1 MKESTMIRILIFVSA
16 LLLVSCEP
24 KGPIPG
30 GQLTGEV
37 KIVPDNWS
45 AYSEVE
51 LLQLETRPDD
61 PYSIN
66 IWGVG
71 LGRDYYIASGGG
83 GESSWVDH
91 INNNPA
97 VRLRIENNIFELKA
111 IHITDEDELA
121 QVLKRYKEKY
131 DMEAQGEDAAQAW
144 LFRLDRR

>member
-1 MKESTMIRILIFVSA
+1 MIRILIFVST
-16 LLLVSCEP
+16 LFLVSCEP

-37 KIVPDNWS
+37 KTAPDNWS

-83 GESSWVDH
+83 GESNWVDH

-97 VRLRIENNIFELKA
+97 VRLRIQNNIFELKA
-111 IHITDEDELA
+111 IRITDEEELA
-121 QVLKRYKEKY
+121 QEQKRYKEKNY
-131 DMEAQGEDAAQAW
+131 MEAQGEEAAQAW
-144 LFRLDRR
+144 MFRLDRR

>member
-1 MKESTMIRILIFVSA
+1 MIRILIFVST
-16 LLLVSCEP
+16 LFLVSCEP

-30 GQLTGEV
+30 GQLSGEV
-37 KIVPDNWS
+37 KTVPDNWS

-83 GESSWVDH
+83 AESSWVDH

>member
-1 MKESTMIRILIFVSA
+1 MIRILIFVST
-16 LLLVSCEP
+16 LFLVSCEP

-37 KIVPDNWS
+37 KIVPDSWS

-83 GESSWVDH
+83 GEPNWVDY

-97 VRLRIENNIFELKA
+97 VRLRIQDNIFELKA
-111 IHITDEDELA
+111 VRTTDEEERD

-131 DMEAQGEDAAQAW
+131 DMEAQGADAEQAW